1 MKLHARKVR
10 RTAGAFAV
18 TAAAAGLVLTGCGK
32 STGSGSAAA
41 GATSGTATP
50 GSAASGSAAS
60 GSAASGSTASA
71 TTSASQAST
80 VVSTGSVPFPTTV
93 GDTWDYSNSN
103 GTTTQNKIASSTQV
117 ATGQE
122 VAMAVT
128 LKNSGTTTRDTWDY
142 IVEPN
147 GQIALPTSQFTS
159 SFANSGATIK
169 IVSGGIFWPS
179 AAQLAS
185 GQPVHTTLVM
195 SIKVSGTTE
204 KITEHVTSQGQGTQ
218 TVTVPAGTY
227 KASVI
232 NVTETADIMGY
243 NTTIDDKSWMAT
255 GVGPVQSEVINV
267 DGSKTSIDDKE
278 ELTSFVKG

>member
-41 GATSGTATP
+41 GSASVSATSGATT
-50 GSAASGSAAS
+50 SGT
-60 GSAASGSTASA
+60 GSTASA
-71 TTSASQAST
+71 SGSASQAST
-80 VVSTGSVPFPTTV
+80 VVSTGSLPFPTTV
-93 GDTWDYSNSN
+93 GDAWTYSNSN
-103 GTTTQNKIASSTQV
+103 GTTSENRIASNTQV
-117 ATGQE
+117 AAGQQ
-122 VAMAVT
+122 VTMAT
-128 LKNSGTTTRDTWDY
+128 TFKDNGTATHASYEY
-142 IVEPN
+142 IVQPN
-147 GQIALPTSQFTS
+147 GQIALPTSQFAPST
-159 SFANSGATIK
+159 AGLTMK

-195 SIKVSGTTE
+195 ELTIEGKTQ
-204 KITEHVTSQGQGTQ
+204 KITEHITSQGQGTQ

-227 KASVI
+227 SASVV
-232 NVTETADIMGY
+232 NVEEAATVDGY
-243 NTTIDDKSWMAT
+243 NTTIDDKTWLAT
-255 GVGPVQSEVINV
+255 GVGPVQSELISV
-267 DGSKTSIDDKE
+267 DGGKTDITSKE